1 MPKIISKIVK
11 SLLPAKTRKTKP
23 KTVDVIIRN
32 FVKKIREFLSPA
44 ERIFKT
50 SQIKNKMQAIAVTQK
65 V

>member
-1 MPKIISKIVK
+1 MISKIVK

-23 KTVDVIIRN
+23 KTVDAIIRN